1 MKTSYCLCTKS
12 SICSLFRAYANCK
25 FLYSLLVSHAKAT
38 VFLCR
43 LMPSLLQ
50 DWTEMKKQS
59 PIHRRLLLLREKLHR
74 LPLDTL
80 WVLQPENRRYLSGF
94 KAPDGQLT
102 ESSGSLLI
110 HKDSLF
116 LVTDSRY
123 TTEAENEAIDFDVIT
138 LKKGF
143 TESFPKIV
151 SKLGARVLGFDENH
165 LTWGVHRELA
175 KKLRK
180 LSPPVRLTPVKGLVE
195 GMREIKDQDEI
206 QAMSAAADLMSGILS
221 AVIKT
226 LRPGKT
232 EKEIAWQIEGL
243 AREGGADGLAFPS
256 IVASGPNSALPHAVP
271 TDRKIRAKEPIT
283 FDVGVKIDGYCCDM
297 TRTVF
302 LDGATPK
309 FKKIYKTVRAAQL
322 AALKQIRPG
331 IKSTVPDSTARQ
343 VIRDAGFGDY
353 FGHSLGHGVGLATH
367 EGPRLGPEK
376 PVELKEGMVV
386 TDEPGIYVPGLGGVR
401 LEEMVLIKR
410 EGPNI
415 LTRDDH
421 FYDF

>member
-1 MKTSYCLCTKS
+1 MKSKS
-12 SICSLFRAYANCK
+12 PF
-25 FLYSLLVSHAKAT
+25 
-38 VFLCR
+38 
-43 LMPSLLQ
+43 
-50 DWTEMKKQS
+50 
-59 PIHRRLLLLREKLHR
+59 HRRILLLREKMKS
-74 LPLDTL
+74 LPVDTL

-94 KAPDGQLT
+94 KATDGQLT

-110 HKDSLF
+110 SKDSLI

-123 TTEAENEAIDFDVIT
+123 TTEAQNEAVDFDVIT

-143 TESFPKIV
+143 TESFPEVV

-175 KKLRK
+175 KKLKK
-180 LSPPVRLTPVKGLVE
+180 LSRPVRLKPIKGLVE
-195 GMREIKDQDEI
+195 GMREIKDESEI
-206 QAMSAAADLMSGILS
+206 RAMTAAADLMSDILTV
-221 AVIKT
+221 VIKK
-226 LRPGKT
+226 LKPGKT

-283 FDVGVKIDGYCCDM
+283 FDVGVKIDGYSCDM

-302 LDGATPK
+302 LGGATPK

-322 AALKQIRPG
+322 AALKEIRPG

-343 VIRDAGFGDY
+343 VIREAGFGDY

-367 EGPRLGPEK
+367 EAPRLGPEK

-386 TDEPGIYVPGLGGVR
+386 TDEPGIYIPGLGGVR
-401 LEEMVLIKR
+401 LEEMVVIEKDGAR
-410 EGPNI
+410 V
-415 LTRDDH
+415 LTKDDH
-421 FYDF
+421 FCDFDG

>member
-1 MKTSYCLCTKS
+1 MKKKS
-12 SICSLFRAYANCK
+12 P
-25 FLYSLLVSHAKAT
+25 FLHRIL
-38 VFLCR
+38 
-43 LMPSLLQ
+43 LLQ
-50 DWTEMKKQS
+50 E
-59 PIHRRLLLLREKLHR
+59 RLDRVR
-74 LPLDTL
+74 FDTL

-94 KAPDGQLT
+94 KATDGQLT

-110 HKDSLF
+110 SKDALVI
-116 LVTDSRY
+116 VTDSRY
-123 TTEAENEAIDFDVIT
+123 TTEAENEAADFDVIT

-143 TESFPKIV
+143 IESFPEIV
-151 SKLGARVLGFDENH
+151 AKLGTRVLGFDENH
-165 LTWGVHRELA
+165 LTWCVHRELA
-175 KKLRK
+175 KKFRK
-180 LSPPVRLTPVKGLVE
+180 LSPPVRLAPVKNLVE

-206 QAMSAAADLMSGILS
+206 RSMTAAADLMSEILT
-221 AVIKT
+221 AVISK
-226 LRPGKT
+226 LKPGKK
-232 EKEIAWQIEGL
+232 EKEIAWEIEGL

-283 FDVGVKIDGYCCDM
+283 FDVGVKIDGYSCDM

-309 FKKIYKTVRAAQL
+309 FKKIYKTVREAQL

-331 IKSTVPDSTARQ
+331 VKSTVPDSIARQ

-376 PVELKEGMVV
+376 PVELKQGMVV
-386 TDEPGIYVPGLGGVR
+386 TDEPGIYIPGLGGVR
-401 LEEMVLIKR
+401 LEEMVLIQKD
-410 EGPNI
+410 GPRI
-415 LTRDDH
+415 LTRDNH
-421 FYDF
+421 FYEF

>member
-1 MKTSYCLCTKS
+1 
-12 SICSLFRAYANCK
+12 
-25 FLYSLLVSHAKAT
+25 
-38 VFLCR
+38 
-43 LMPSLLQ
+43 
-50 DWTEMKKQS
+50 MKKIS
-59 PIHRRLLLLREKLHR
+59 PFHRRILLLREKMER
-74 LPLDTL
+74 LPFDTL

-94 KAPDGQLT
+94 KATDGQLT

-110 HKDSLF
+110 SKDALV

-123 TTEAENEAIDFDVIT
+123 TTEAEYEAVDFDVIT

-143 TESFPKIV
+143 TESFPEIV
-151 SKLGARVLGFDENH
+151 SKLGTRILGFDENH
-165 LTWGVHRELA
+165 LTWSVHRELA
-175 KKLRK
+175 KKFRK
-180 LSPPVRLTPVKGLVE
+180 LSQPVRLAPVKGLVE
-195 GMREIKDQDEI
+195 GMREIKDQNEI
-206 QAMSAAADLMSGILS
+206 RSMSAAADLMSEILTTL
-221 AVIKT
+221 IKK

-232 EKEIAWQIEGL
+232 EKEIAWEIEGL

-283 FDVGVKIDGYCCDM
+283 FDVGVKIDGYSCDM
-297 TRTVF
+297 TRTIF

-309 FKKIYKTVRAAQL
+309 FRKIYKTVREAQL

-331 IKSTVPDSTARQ
+331 VKSTVPDSTARQ
-343 VIRDAGFGDY
+343 IIRDAGFGDY

-386 TDEPGIYVPGLGGVR
+386 TDEPGIYIPGMGGVR
-401 LEEMVLIKR
+401 LEEMVLIEKD
-410 EGPNI
+410 GPRI
-415 LTRDDH
+415 LTRDNH

>member
-1 MKTSYCLCTKS
+1 
-12 SICSLFRAYANCK
+12 
-25 FLYSLLVSHAKAT
+25 
-38 VFLCR
+38 
-43 LMPSLLQ
+43 
-50 DWTEMKKQS
+50 MKKES
-59 PIHRRLLLLREKLHR
+59 PFHPRILGLREKLDR

-94 KAPDGQLT
+94 KALDGQLT

-110 HKDSLF
+110 TKDALI

-123 TTEAENEAIDFDVIT
+123 TTEAENEAVDFDVIT

-143 TESFPKIV
+143 AESFPRIV
-151 SKLGARVLGFDENH
+151 SKLGTRVLGFDENH
-165 LTWGVHRELA
+165 LTWGVHRDLA
-175 KKLRK
+175 RKFRK
-180 LSPPVRLTPVKGLVE
+180 LSPPVRLAPVKGLVE

-206 QAMSAAADLMSGILS
+206 HSMTAAADLMSEILTT
-221 AVIKT
+221 VIKK

-232 EKEIAWQIEGL
+232 EKEIAWKIE
-243 AREGGADGLAFPS
+243 AMSREGGADGLAFPS

-271 TDRKIRAKEPIT
+271 TDRKIRTKEPIT
-283 FDVGVKIDGYCCDM
+283 FDVGVKIDGYSCDM

-309 FKKIYKTVRAAQL
+309 FKKIYKIVREAQL

-331 IKSTVPDSTARQ
+331 VKSTVPDSIARQ

-386 TDEPGIYVPGLGGVR
+386 TDEPGIYIPGLGGVR
-401 LEEMVLIKR
+401 LEEMVLIQKD
-410 EGPNI
+410 GPRV
-415 LTRDDH
+415 LTKDDH
-421 FYDF
+421 FYDFDG

>member
-1 MKTSYCLCTKS
+1 MKKKS
-12 SICSLFRAYANCK
+12 SF
-25 FLYSLLVSHAKAT
+25 H
-38 VFLCR
+38 
-43 LMPSLLQ
+43 Q
-50 DWTEMKKQS
+50 
-59 PIHRRLLLLREKLHR
+59 RLLMLREKLHH
-74 LPLDTL
+74 LPFDTL

-94 KAPDGQLT
+94 KATDGQLT

-110 HKDSLF
+110 NKNSLI

-123 TTEAENEAIDFDVIT
+123 TTEAETEAVDFDVIT
-138 LKKGF
+138 LKKSF
-143 TESFPKIV
+143 PESFPEVV
-151 SKLGARVLGFDENH
+151 SRLGTRVLGFDENH
-165 LTWGVHRELA
+165 VTWGVHRDLA

-180 LSPPVRLTPVKGLVE
+180 LSPPVRLAPVKGLVE
-195 GMREIKDQDEI
+195 GMREVKDQAEI
-206 QAMSAAADLMSGILS
+206 RAMTAAADLMSEILS
-221 AVIKT
+221 AVIRK
-226 LRPGKT
+226 LKPGKT
-232 EKEIAWQIEGL
+232 EKEIAWEIEGL

-283 FDVGVKIDGYCCDM
+283 FDVGVRIDGYSCDM

-302 LDGATPK
+302 LDGATSK
-309 FKKIYKTVRAAQL
+309 FRKIYKTVRKAQL

-331 IKSTVPDSTARQ
+331 IKSAVPDSIARQ
-343 VIRDAGFGDY
+343 IIRDAGFGDY

-386 TDEPGIYVPGLGGVR
+386 TDEPGIYIPGQGGVR
-401 LEEMVLIKR
+401 LEEMVLIEKD
-410 EGPNI
+410 GPRI
-415 LTRDDH
+415 LTRDSH